1 MTPEERAAQWLV
13 NNGPTHIRDD
23 AHLRT
28 LATLIREAEARGRLA
43 GLEEA
48 ADMLATERAYWA
60 TRDHSGA
67 AACENVE
74 HAIGK
79 ALGKVRP

>member
-1 MTPEERAAQWLV
+1 MTPEERAAEW
-13 NNGPTHIRDD
+13 TAAETD
-23 AHLRT
+23 AEHL
-28 LATLIREAEARGRLA
+28 AIIIREAEARGRLA